1 MKFHHIIKAI
11 VNKHLYFIIALFFLS
26 LSSCDKPIQD
36 SKAERG
42 AELYTMH
49 CGRCHIA
56 PDIEDLSKEYWVK
69 SILPE
74 MAARMGISDGD
85 FKRYEGMQF
94 EEMEI
99 IHNSGVYP
107 SMPILK
113 NEDWNTLKEYILAI
127 APDSLRINVYQDS
140 LKPQNR
146 FITRTFAL
154 DETPGSYFTLL
165 KYDTVGNKF
174 WTGDISGKLLE
185 YEFSSE
191 TSSIIHTA
199 QNAIVDYTEKD
210 TVSYITDI
218 GILDPSELSTG
229 RIIAAYKDGYVKIP
243 DTLHRPVNNLVI
255 DLNQDGIDEMV
266 VSEFGHLT
274 GQLSLLTMDE
284 NGAYKKKVLLFQ
296 PGTIRSVARD
306 MDKDGKLDIVAIT
319 SQGDESIT
327 ILYQKDDL
335 TFRSDK
341 AIRFSPIYGSSWFEI
356 LDYDGD
362 GDDDIITVNG
372 DNADKTYIQKPYHGL
387 RIHLNDGNNKFTET
401 FFYPINGATRF
412 VADDF
417 DQDGDIDFT
426 VISTFPDYENN
437 PEYSLIYLENKNAA
451 SNEFQSYSFKDANLS
466 RWFLLDKGDIDLDGD
481 IDIILSAFTYV
492 FVPVPPAITAAW
504 GQNNADIMIL
514 ENNLFSKDQIK

>member
-1 MKFHHIIKAI
+1 MNFQHTNKAI
-11 VNKHLYFIIALFFLS
+11 MNKILNFIIALFFLS
-26 LSSCDKPIQD
+26 LTSCDKL
-36 SKAERG
+36 ERISNEEKG
-42 AELYTMH
+42 AEIYTMH

-56 PDIEDLSKEYWVK
+56 PDVKDLTKEYWVK
-69 SILPE
+69 AILPE
-74 MAARMGISDGD
+74 MAARMGIQDGN

-99 IHNSGVYP
+99 VHNSGVYP

-113 NEDWNTLKEYILAI
+113 QEDWNLLKEYILNI
-127 APDSLRINVYQDS
+127 APDSLRAIVYQDS
-140 LKPQNR
+140 LTPQTRFKP
-146 FITRTFAL
+146 RTFAI
-154 DETPGSYFTLL
+154 DETPGSYFTML
-165 KYDTVGNKF
+165 KYQKDGNKF
-174 WTGDISGKLLE
+174 WTGDISGKILE
-185 YEFSSE
+185 YKFGSE
-191 TSSIIHTA
+191 TASIIHTA
-199 QNAIVDYTEKD
+199 QNAVVDYIEKD

-229 RIIAAYKDGYVKIP
+229 KIIAAYNDSYVTLP
-243 DTLHRPVNNLVI
+243 DTLHRPVNNLVV
-255 DLNQDGIDEMV
+255 DLNNDGIDEMV
-266 VSEFGHLT
+266 VSEFGYLT
-274 GQLSLLTMDE
+274 GQLSLLSQDV
-284 NGAYKKKVLLFQ
+284 NGTYTKKVLLSQ
-296 PGTIRSVARD
+296 PGAILSVAKD
-306 MDKDGKLDIVAIT
+306 MDKDGKLDIVTIT

-327 ILYQKDDL
+327 ILYQKDNL

-341 AIRFSPIYGSSWFEI
+341 AIRFSPIYGSSWFEL

-387 RIHLNDGNNKFTET
+387 RIHLNDGNNQFTET
-401 FFYPINGATRF
+401 FFFPINGATRF

-437 PEYSLIYLENKNAA
+437 PDYSLIYLENINT
-451 SNEFQSYSFKDANLS
+451 STNEFKSHSFKDANLS

-481 IDIILSAFTYV
+481 VDIILSAFTYV
-492 FVPVPPAITAAW
+492 FVPVPQRITEAW

-514 ENNLFSKDQIK
+514 ENNLFDKDQVE